1 MNYLLDTHI
10 FIWASTDSLRL
21 GKKVKTLMGDP
32 KNELFLSAVSLW
44 EMSFLMETKPKD
56 LKINKPLVAFI
67 EDVLRQLRVQ
77 ILDITPAHA
86 QRHYEIQ
93 PVPDHHDLF
102 DRMIIAQGASTGL
115 PVVSDDGKFPRYPM
129 IQVIANG

>member
-1 MNYLLDTHI
+1 MKYLLDTHI
-10 FIWASTDSLRL
+10 FIWAVTDSPRL
-21 GKKVKTLMGDP
+21 GKKVKALMSDE
-32 KNELFLSAVSLW
+32 KNELLISAVSLW
-44 EMSFLMETKPKD
+44 EMSFLLETKPKD
-56 LKINKPLVAFI
+56 LKINKPLSEFI
-67 EDVLRQLRVQ
+67 GDALRQLRVQ

-93 PVPDHHDLF
+93 SVPDHNDLF

-129 IQVIANG
+129 IRVIANG